1 MNKHIYYDQQQKVPG
16 HKQAENYTKYKNKM
30 VKRQGMVK
38 APRKMLWGYKHT
50 RRWSK
55 WLSEACAMKNEV
67 ASCGSVYPLSIWDRS
82 KDQEAAS
89 SNKVGMYHSPAD

>member
-38 APRKMLWGYKHT
+38 APRKML
-50 RRWSK
+50 
-55 WLSEACAMKNEV
+55 
-67 ASCGSVYPLSIWDRS
+67 
-82 KDQEAAS
+82 
-89 SNKVGMYHSPAD
+89 